1 MSALNTPRE
10 HDSGLG
16 PLRQFV
22 IVLIGLAVLRVV
34 LPWVRVPLPVVEW
47 LSVVVT
53 LVFLA
58 APILALYRAAAF
70 AWRAGTAWA
79 VISVG
84 LALHGAAILGN
95 AFARDQ
101 APAWSGAIGALGQTG
116 LVLWTVGLGVLLAT
130 TIKDKNLLW
139 PVGIFL
145 AGFDIFTVVSEFGV
159 TRRVLEQ
166 RPEVFHAVA
175 YQVPTL
181 GSPEPQAFVGPA
193 DMFFLAMFF
202 VALYR
207 FGMRVR
213 ETFLWMLPTLA
224 AYLFMVIFLGHVRVG
239 PVSLAA
245 APALVPIGTVIL
257 LVNRHEFSL
266 TRTEKLATL
275 CVGLVALAL
284 AIGGFLLPGRQAA
297 PSRSD
302 SAPTVPRSANL
313 PVPTPAR

>member
-1 MSALNTPRE
+1 
-10 HDSGLG
+10 
-16 PLRQFV
+16 
-22 IVLIGLAVLRVV
+22 VLIGLALLRVV
-34 LPWVRVPLPVVEW
+34 LPWVKVPLHVAEW
-47 LSVVVT
+47 LSVAVT

-70 AWRAGTAWA
+70 TWRAGTATA
-79 VISVG
+79 VIGVG
-84 LALHGAAILGN
+84 LALHGAAILTN
-95 AFARDQ
+95 TLVRDQ
-101 APAWSGAIGALGQTG
+101 AHTWEGAVGALGQTG

-175 YQVPTL
+175 YQVPTV

-213 ETFLWMLPTLA
+213 ETFLWMLPTLG
-224 AYLFMVIFLGHVRVG
+224 AYLLMVIFLGHVRVG
-239 PVSLAA
+239 TISLAA
-245 APALVPIGTVIL
+245 VPALVPIGAVIL

-266 TRTEKLATL
+266 TRTEKLATM
-275 CVGLVALAL
+275 CVGVVALAL
-284 AIGGFLLPGRQAA
+284 AIVGFLLPGRQAA

-302 SAPTVPRSANL
+302 SVPTVPRSAGL

>member
-1 MSALNTPRE
+1 
-10 HDSGLG
+10 
-16 PLRQFV
+16 
-22 IVLIGLAVLRVV
+22 VLICLALLRVV
-34 LPWVRVPLPVVEW
+34 LPWVKIPLPVAEW
-47 LSVVVT
+47 LSIGVT

-79 VISVG
+79 VTGVG
-84 LALHGAAILGN
+84 LALHGAAIL
-95 AFARDQ
+95 A
-101 APAWSGAIGALGQTG
+101 GALLRGQSPVFEGSVSAVGQTG
-116 LVLWTVGLGVLLAT
+116 LILWTVGLGVLLAT

-175 YQVPTL
+175 YQVPTV

-224 AYLFMVIFLGHVRVG
+224 AYLLMVIFLGHVRVG
-239 PVSLAA
+239 PISLAA
-245 APALVPIGTVIL
+245 VPALVPIGAVIL

-266 TRTEKLATL
+266 SRTEKLATL
-275 CVGLVALAL
+275 CVGAVALAL
-284 AIGGFLLPGRQAA
+284 AMAGFLLPGRQAA

-302 SAPTVPRSANL
+302 SAPLVPGSANS